1 MFLKLAGKVLHNI
14 WRGVCHGSWC
24 DVPRLRPNTTADLR
38 RRRCLLKDFRL
49 RSTTQR
55 QQEAVIEVP
64 ALPRQRSSMEIKKKI
79 ILHYVT
85 SIEEG
90 KKELPLYG
98 FPSQYSPAV
107 IMPLSYQCGG

>member
-1 MFLKLAGKVLHNI
+1 
-14 WRGVCHGSWC
+14 
-24 DVPRLRPNTTADLR
+24 
-38 RRRCLLKDFRL
+38 
-49 RSTTQR
+49 
-55 QQEAVIEVP
+55 
-64 ALPRQRSSMEIKKKI
+64 MEIKKII